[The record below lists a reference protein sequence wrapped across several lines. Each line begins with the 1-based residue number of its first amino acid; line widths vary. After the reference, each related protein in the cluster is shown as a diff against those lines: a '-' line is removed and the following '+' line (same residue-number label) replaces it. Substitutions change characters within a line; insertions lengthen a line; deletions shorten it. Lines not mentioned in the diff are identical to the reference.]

1 MFLLCAF
8 FLGNYMK
15 FLTKKSF
22 ISISFLLVFIAL
34 GQFAVRIKKE
44 RYMAPALKK
53 DAAALWQ
60 AAGVRME

>member
-1 MFLLCAF
+1 VLF
-8 FLGNYMK
+8 FCLNDC
-15 FLTKKSF
+15 
-22 ISISFLLVFIAL
+22 VIAL